1 MSKIHL
7 AVKKSYPA
15 KILLYGEQTV
25 LRGGRGLAVPYPRLS
40 LRWQAGQPDKRLL
53 AFANYLA
60 ENLPTELFQ
69 ATEFKDF
76 LQSGQRLTGDIPT
89 GYGLG
94 SSGAVSA
101 AAWDGFA
108 TEAGKSLAG
117 ENLRQLLAGMERH
130 FHGQSSGTD
139 PLICYLN
146 QPVLLGGG
154 QPPAVTELPDGWND
168 GFFLL
173 DTGIERSASEYIN
186 RFTSRYDADAG
197 FAKAIDTEWTAP
209 ANAAIAALIAG
220 DRAALWQHTAR
231 LSGFQRREFPD
242 FIPENLHR
250 IWTSEGYVLKL
261 CGAGGGGM
269 VLGLSADRNLT
280 EEGLGEVLWV

>member
-1 MSKIHL
+1 MP
-7 AVKKSYPA
+7 YPA
-15 KILLYGEQTV
+15 KILLYGEQTI
-25 LRGGRGLAVPYPRLS
+25 LRGGCGLAVPYPSLS
-40 LRWQAGQPDKRLL
+40 LRWQAGQPDDRLL
-53 AFANYLA
+53 IFADYLA
-60 ENLPTELFQ
+60 ETLPTKLFQ

-76 LQSGQRLTGDIPT
+76 LRSGRRLTGDIPT

-94 SSGAVSA
+94 SSGAVCA

-108 TEAGKSLAG
+108 TDAGKALAG
-117 ENLRQLLAGMERH
+117 EDLRSLLAGMERH

-154 QPPAVTELPDGWND
+154 SPPTVTELPDGWNE

-173 DTGIERSASEYIN
+173 DTGIERSASEYID
-186 RFTSRYDADAG
+186 RFTGRYDADAG
-197 FAKAIDTEWTAP
+197 FAKAIDAEWTAP
-209 ANAAIAALIAG
+209 ANAAIDALIAR

-231 LSGFQRREFPD
+231 ISDFQRQEFPD
-242 FIPENLHR
+242 FIPANLHDK
-250 IWTSEGYVLKL
+250 WKGESYVLKL

-269 VLGLSADRNLT
+269 MLGLSNDRKLT
-280 EEGLGEVLWV
+280 EGAFGEVLWV